1 MHYQTI
7 MSQTH
12 VLLTH
17 MLTQIIYLDRTFRM
31 KDNCSSDYSDEIPM
45 VAHVPVIQESTSQH
59 EEISSTVDSVN
70 VSSSHESDVGDVSP
84 KVRTVSVE
92 MANDRNGRIW
102 DNTHCCTFCAKMY
115 PKLPCHLEIYSL
127 NRS

>member
-1 MHYQTI
+1 MFIFFKFDH
-7 MSQTH
+7 
-12 VLLTH
+12 LTRH
-17 MLTQIIYLDRTFRM
+17 ELIFG
-31 KDNCSSDYSDEIPM
+31 PM
-45 VAHVPVIQESTSQH
+45 IAHVPVIQESTSQH

-70 VSSSHESDVGDVSP
+70 VSSSRDSDVGDVSP

-102 DNTHCCTFCAKMY
+102 DKKHCCLFCTNMY
-115 PKLPCHLEIYSL
+115 PKLPCHLGADSL